1 MKTESEK
8 KPHLPIVPDAP
19 PRFQMWHHAV
29 VDLTIR
35 ERLCGGIPKNK
46 DMIEAW
52 IAARM
57 KALAAEKRAELA
69 EKTASELAAATE
81 EAAEKAWCGFKGGT
95 EDHPAIYI
103 EGRQVKAMIKES
115 VNVLRDWL
123 QAHEKKR
130 PAAPTGV
137 PAPVAPGD
145 KPEKKAKDK
154 SRYTAIRAKIAERA
168 YVEEDRILFMRDG
181 KALLAPDGS
190 EEKAIHVDTAQGPRD
205 ALKRT
210 DYVEAPASITFHMK
224 WLADGVFDVELLGL
238 ILEHASENGLGA
250 DRSQGN
256 GRFKVEKIE
265 QID

>member
-123 QAHEKKR
+123 QAHEKAGKK
-130 PAAPTGV
+130 PAVAPT
-137 PAPVAPGD
+137 VATGD
-145 KPEKKAKDK
+145 KPEKKAPKDK
-154 SRYTAIRAKIAERA
+154 SRYTAIKAKIAERA

-256 GRFKVEKIE
+256 GRFRVEKIE